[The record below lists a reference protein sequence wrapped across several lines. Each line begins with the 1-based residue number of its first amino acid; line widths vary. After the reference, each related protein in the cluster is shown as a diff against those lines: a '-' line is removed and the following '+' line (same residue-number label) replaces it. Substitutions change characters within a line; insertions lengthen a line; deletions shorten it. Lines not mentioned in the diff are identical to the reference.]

1 MTATDP
7 LPVLAKEP
15 PSPPSTPPESVQS
28 YIYYWTGPGAA
39 LAVVPRWSWQSIPP
53 LPAGRIDPHLA
64 SMEANTMLFLH
75 LFSSTDDEKVVQ
87 DPRNPAPAKA
97 LRRSASC
104 HLRSDHPSRPPPPRD
119 LVPAQNSLYFLSLL
133 SSIALFNLL
142 LTSLN
147 SFTRPALSPSATPA
161 RWVLLLNF
169 KVALL
174 SSGNSLFHQ

>member
-104 HLRSDHPSRPPPPRD
+104 HLRSDHPSRPPPPQGSCSCTELPLL
-119 LVPAQNSLYFLSLL
+119 LVFTELDRSFQPPSHFFKLVYQASVVSISYPCPL
-133 SSIALFNLL
+133 SS
-142 LTSLN
+142 
-147 SFTRPALSPSATPA
+147 
-161 RWVLLLNF
+161 
-169 KVALL
+169 
-174 SSGNSLFHQ
+174 SS

>member
-104 HLRSDHPSRPPPPRD
+104 HLRSDHPSRPPPPPPGILFLHRTPSTSC
-119 LVPAQNSLYFLSLL
+119 LYWARSLFSTSFSLL
-133 SSIALFNLL
+133 
-142 LTSLN
+142 
-147 SFTRPALSPSATPA
+147 
-161 RWVLLLNF
+161 
-169 KVALL
+169 
-174 SSGNSLFHQ
+174 